1 MDASSPF
8 FSTGH
13 FELWFLVAG
22 LLLPRATLF
31 IAWLL
36 SGYPANTMPDL
47 LNFILWLFF
56 PRFLI
61 ASYILTDMGA
71 NNVWF
76 WAYIVTGIVGLFGEG
91 RYASGRIVRRTTVSR
106 DGRTTTTVEEKEV

>member
-1 MDASSPF
+1 
-8 FSTGH
+8 
-13 FELWFLVAG
+13 
-22 LLLPRATLF
+22 
-31 IAWLL
+31 
-36 SGYPANTMPDL
+36 
-47 LNFILWLFF
+47 
-56 PRFLI
+56 
-61 ASYILTDMGA
+61 MGA